1 MLATKK
7 DLQAIRGA
15 LRTAFIRSDYK
26 REFISLKS
34 YKVDRFKANGELH
47 KVTYTFIDC
56 ECCGANIKGSECYV
70 DHIKPIGQYFDI
82 DHTEGFIFRLWCSYD
97 NLQILC
103 KGCHDKKTAYER
115 SLIKG
120 YTKL

>member
-56 ECCGANIKGSECYV
+56 E
-70 DHIKPIGQYFDI
+70 
-82 DHTEGFIFRLWCSYD
+82 
-97 NLQILC
+97 
-103 KGCHDKKTAYER
+103 
-115 SLIKG
+115 
-120 YTKL
+120 